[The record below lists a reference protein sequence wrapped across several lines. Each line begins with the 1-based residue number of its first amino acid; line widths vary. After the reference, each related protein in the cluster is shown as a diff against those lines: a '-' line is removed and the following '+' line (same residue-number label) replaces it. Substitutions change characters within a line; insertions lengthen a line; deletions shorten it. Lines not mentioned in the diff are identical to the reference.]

1 MQQCAE
7 TSCLDSAMAG
17 KMDQRMACGLINS
30 ITRLNHLVA
39 CQTTKNIVVKNF
51 RVIIDILKLLKPIID
66 EAFDTEMSSDEQ
78 LILSYEEL
86 DVAVNLARE
95 LLERNTMRIGKISS
109 VLQTESMASKVKNL
123 ALNLCQV
130 LSKQLKSP
138 LHLAKIEYC
147 LQELQSLQ
155 QDLTSELIE
164 DALKDQKINGMHN
177 LEVILK
183 LMEKLSLNSS
193 QELLTESIAIEKER
207 MRIESTKSSEEMQH
221 INQVVA
227 IVPHV
232 RHCLAKL
239 QLYQFINGIPVP
251 THFRCPLSL
260 RMMTDPVIVASGQT
274 YERSFIQKW
283 LDSGL
288 TICPMTRQTLTH
300 RNLTPNFTVKAMISN
315 WCLERKIQ
323 PLDFMKSCGNSNSL
337 LGCISMEDFNHQ
349 NGFHT
354 SVLRLSDSLTPAES
368 ANINKQLLSKAST
381 RLSLPVHDH
390 QSMADGSFA
399 PSNLLLDKPVYCDGY
414 SESISSAISTIGV
427 SSRLDE
433 AAYLLSE
440 VPYSSTSALN
450 KDLDSPTLSNLTE
463 VSYSS
468 NRHHSNNSM
477 DSVSL
482 TLGSEDF
489 SPSLLVQRLVDGLN
503 SFDPHTQ
510 SESALELR
518 LLSKNNEENRFLIAK
533 CGAIVPLI
541 SLLKSNDKKVQEN
554 AVTTLLNLSISNGNK
569 NSIIEAGVV
578 EPLIL
583 VLDSGS
589 TEAQENSAAT
599 LFSLSALEECRVQ
612 IGRSGAIKALVNLLV
627 NGRLGGKKDAAAALF
642 SLSILHE
649 NKARIVQAGAV
660 KHLVELMDP
669 SAGMVEKSVALL
681 ANLSTIPEGRIAIAQ
696 EGCIPLLVEILETG
710 SDRGKENAAS
720 ALFQLCINNLKFC
733 NLVLQEGAVPPLIA
747 LSQFGSTRAKEK
759 ALQILGHFR
768 SLREATLRKGKP

>member
-260 RMMTDPVIVASGQT
+260 RIMTDPVIVASGQT

-323 PLDFMKSCGNSNSL
+323 PPDFMKSCGNSNSL

-414 SESISSAISTIGV
+414 SESISSAISTIEYQVG
-427 SSRLDE
+427 LMKQLTF
-433 AAYLLSE
+433 YQ
-440 VPYSSTSALN
+440 
-450 KDLDSPTLSNLTE
+450 KFHTL
-463 VSYSS
+463 
-468 NRHHSNNSM
+468 
-477 DSVSL
+477 
-482 TLGSEDF
+482 
-489 SPSLLVQRLVDGLN
+489 
-503 SFDPHTQ
+503 
-510 SESALELR
+510 
-518 LLSKNNEENRFLIAK
+518 
-533 CGAIVPLI
+533 
-541 SLLKSNDKKVQEN
+541 
-554 AVTTLLNLSISNGNK
+554 
-569 NSIIEAGVV
+569 
-578 EPLIL
+578 
-583 VLDSGS
+583 
-589 TEAQENSAAT
+589 
-599 LFSLSALEECRVQ
+599 
-612 IGRSGAIKALVNLLV
+612 
-627 NGRLGGKKDAAAALF
+627 
-642 SLSILHE
+642 
-649 NKARIVQAGAV
+649 
-660 KHLVELMDP
+660 
-669 SAGMVEKSVALL
+669 
-681 ANLSTIPEGRIAIAQ
+681 
-696 EGCIPLLVEILETG
+696 PLLL
-710 SDRGKENAAS
+710 
-720 ALFQLCINNLKFC
+720 
-733 NLVLQEGAVPPLIA
+733 
-747 LSQFGSTRAKEK
+747 
-759 ALQILGHFR
+759 
-768 SLREATLRKGKP
+768 